1 MADECY
7 DSKNKESPS
16 PPRIGWAGG
25 GERHTSLF
33 SVQQERNLGAGRV
46 PFRPTRDQSGAWK
59 LRRGTESLRVPSP
72 FKSFP
77 NHAGPFGFVSELV
90 YRSNTEETRSIG
102 LPVYLFSTDSW
113 FGMDG
118 FISDRQTCLGVS
130 NTDTHC
136 TAVERDWLTFH
147 RTRR

>member
-1 MADECY
+1 MIQRTKRAQAHP
-7 DSKNKESPS
+7 ESGGPE
-16 PPRIGWAGG
+16 AGRG
-25 GERHTSLF
+25 TRLCF
-33 SVQQERNLGAGRV
+33 QVQQERNLRAGRL

-118 FISDRQTCLGVS
+118 FISDGQTCLGVS